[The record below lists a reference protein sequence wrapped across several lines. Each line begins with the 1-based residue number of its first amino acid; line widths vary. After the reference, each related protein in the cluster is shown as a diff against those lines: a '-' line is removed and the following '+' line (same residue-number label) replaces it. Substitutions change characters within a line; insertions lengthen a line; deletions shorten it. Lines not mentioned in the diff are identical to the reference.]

1 VLLNHVGHYEY
12 AGDLDKIAIGKRGS
26 MGIIEDTLAQQ
37 GAKPEIK
44 AMEAAPGA

>member
-1 VLLNHVGHYEY
+1 VGHYEY

-37 GAKPEIK
+37 GAKPVELNK
-44 AMEAAPGA
+44 PVETQPGA